1 MFSFHV
7 NRFFN
12 RLTFHSKQFE
22 DVNLLWTRWLL
33 LSKLFGQWI
42 DIKLSK
48 HRLGPDPR
56 SKPLDELIIDAFIS
70 TKMKG

>member
-7 NRFFN
+7 NRFFD
-12 RLTFHSKQFE
+12 RLAFHSEQFE

-56 SKPLDELIIDAFIS
+56 SKPLDELIIDAFIA
-70 TKMKG
+70 TKVKG